1 MIKRGE
7 IYWVNLDPTLGSEI
21 RKTRPALVV
30 SNDANNMNAG
40 TVTVLPITS
49 NVSRVYPFEVLLPA
63 GSCGN
68 KEACKTKADQI
79 RTVDKRRLG
88 KPMGFA
94 SSAVLA
100 AAEHA
105 MRLHLGLETPD
116 PSGWVHDSSRPY
128 GRNPAARAPRST

>member
-1 MIKRGE
+1 MRGE

-30 SNDANNMNAG
+30 SNDANNIHSQ

-49 NVSRVYPFEVLLPA
+49 SVAKVYPFEVFLPA

-68 KEACKTKADQI
+68 KEACKAKADQI

-100 AAEHA
+100 AADRA
-105 MRLHLGLETPD
+105 MRLHLGLAMPD
-116 PSGWVHDSSRPY
+116 PSGWVHDFSRPY
-128 GRNPAARAPRST
+128 GKKR

>member
-30 SNDANNMNAG
+30 SNDANNIHSG
-40 TVTVLPITS
+40 TVTILPITS
-49 NVSRVYPFEVLLPA
+49 NVEKIYPFEVFLPA

-68 KEACKTKADQI
+68 KEDCKVKADQI

-88 KPMGFA
+88 KPVGFA
-94 SSAVLA
+94 SSQILA
-100 AAEHA
+100 EAEGA
-105 MRLHLGLETPD
+105 MRLHLGLAMPD
-116 PSGWVHDSSRPY
+116 PTGWVQDFSRPY
-128 GRNPAARAPRST
+128 GGKKRRLPTPR